1 VIIGYASGVFDLF
14 HIGHVRLLKNAK
26 SMCDRLIVGVSSDEL
41 VVYKKKKPVIP
52 FDERIQVVRA
62 CRYVDAAV
70 PQNNLDKVDAYL
82 RYKFDLLFV
91 GDDWYESNEWKQYE
105 ARLSKSNV
113 KVIFFP
119 YTLTT
124 SSTLINE
131 TLNTLRQ
138 TTN

>member
-1 VIIGYASGVFDLF
+1 MIIGYASGVFDLF

-91 GDDWYESNEWKQYE
+91 GDDWYESNKWKQYE

>member
-1 VIIGYASGVFDLF
+1 
-14 HIGHVRLLKNAK
+14 
-26 SMCDRLIVGVSSDEL
+26 MCDRLIVGVSSDEL

-91 GDDWYESNEWKQYE
+91 GDDWYESNKWKQYE